1 MASHWVVMVACNNC
15 KQLIAPNAK
24 TCPHCGGGVGTNLE
38 DTVFLIGRAVSRLA
52 GRADSTKAAAIWI
65 GVIFLIFLTIV
76 LILADQ

>member
-1 MASHWVVMVACNNC
+1 MILEPGKQRVQLAFVGVVGA
-15 KQLIAPNAK
+15 
-24 TCPHCGGGVGTNLE
+24 NLE

-76 LILADQ
+76 LVLADQ